1 MTGSIDMGEIR
12 PTMQRGNPRGMDK
25 MSLGSRSQREF
36 IESQALDIFASM
48 TNGGCTFQQAL
59 AAIYLSGM
67 SAGAG
72 VMKEKNT

>member
-1 MTGSIDMGEIR
+1 MSEIR
-12 PTMQRGNPRGMDK
+12 PTMQRGSPRGMEK
-25 MSLGSRSQREF
+25 MNLGSRSQREF

-67 SAGAG
+67 SVGARAL
-72 VMKEKNT
+72 KEKS